1 MVSNLDLALLANHPE
16 LLPALQ
22 EMFEC
27 GWPEHY
33 GARGRGNAEE
43 DLLEYSNHNK
53 LPIGVVAM
61 QDGSALG
68 IAVLKAKCVSTH
80 DHLTPWMGGG
90 MVLPQYRRRG
100 IGATLT
106 VELESIARKLG
117 YKKIYCGTS
126 TANSLLERS
135 GWSYIETVLYGGDN
149 VSIYEKAL

>member
-1 MVSNLDLALLANHPE
+1 
-16 LLPALQ
+16 
-22 EMFEC
+22 
-27 GWPEHY
+27 
-33 GARGRGNAEE
+33 
-43 DLLEYSNHNK
+43 
-53 LPIGVVAM
+53 
-61 QDGSALG
+61 
-68 IAVLKAKCVSTH
+68 
-80 DHLTPWMGGG
+80 